1 VFICAE
7 PEAPTLSVF
16 PVMLQL
22 VPEVPVCPEL
32 EMVRCCEYRFAKSIV
47 KNVKK
52 DAFVINFKIIY
63 KYKVLV
69 TLL

>member
-1 VFICAE
+1 MCAE

-22 VPEVPVCPEL
+22 VPLVGPTSPEL